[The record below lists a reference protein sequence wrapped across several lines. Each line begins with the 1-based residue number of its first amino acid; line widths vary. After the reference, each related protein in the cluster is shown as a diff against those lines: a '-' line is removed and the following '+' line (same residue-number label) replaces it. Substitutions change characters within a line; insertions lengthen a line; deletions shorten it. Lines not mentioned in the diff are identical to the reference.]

1 MDDYNYT
8 KEEFSSALK
17 ENIDRRSD
25 KDVVRIVAKTSKP
38 KRDII
43 PYELI
48 EALQSYLNRNP
59 DKKNIRIH
67 CGPDSIL
74 MGDMPNEIEQGTK
87 IGIDYE
93 KSLYKMAF
101 EKVIDQGF
109 INI

>member
-1 MDDYNYT
+1 MANDTREDIV
-8 KEEFSSALK
+8 SALK
-17 ENIDRRSD
+17 DNIDRRSD
-25 KDVVRIVAKTSKP
+25 KNVVRIISRSSKP
-38 KRDII
+38 KRNII

-59 DKKNIRIH
+59 EKKNIRIH
-67 CGPDSIL
+67 CGSDSIL

-87 IGIDYE
+87 VGIDYE